1 MNTKQKSFHFSVYM
15 IPVAVIVLC
24 LLVWPCRLIGT
35 STYTNASLEK
45 GLFNAITLSEG
56 SSLSGNFVPAKAKLK
71 SLSFRFQTYGETP
84 DGVIRLELFDGAG
97 DPVGSSSLHAGD
109 YLNGRWAKFLFK
121 GLRLDPNQTYT
132 YRLSAER
139 FGDNPPTV
147 YMGSAIIG
155 PTEMRE
161 CYYNDNPIGITPAV
175 TFSYLGKADLGHSI
189 PFYVCFLFLGII
201 LFLAC
206 RFSWKEN
213 LSKAC
218 PAQKTLAG
226 ATYFPVRKLL
236 PWAFALAAAIL
247 LLYMTDESTTP
258 VTVTAKNLTRSA
270 GEQEDTAVVINS
282 DSEYSG
288 DFLKSGNYLLDKGVY
303 TLGVAYNTDSGANSL
318 TLYDNGVRRGTYTLN
333 PNATYDEFTFEL
345 EKTSQDFTYTL
356 SFGGEGTLRI
366 YSVTLI
372 PEGRFY
378 NDTFFLIVCVTAVFL
393 AAALICAYYRKK
405 GYPAGKRYT
414 LFLLLGIGLAASL
427 PYLNTGLD
435 WAIDLCYHLIRI
447 EGIKDGLLA
456 GQFPVVIYPEAM
468 HGNGYLNCM
477 YPNTLLYIP
486 ALLRICGVSMADS
499 FKFLMIVCNFA
510 TVFLTYHCAR
520 TLGGNRKA
528 ALLAALLY
536 SCCPYRFTNLYAR
549 GAIGEFLAMTFFPLL
564 FTGLYHVLIGD
575 RKKWGYLVLG
585 MTGLL
590 QTHILSV
597 TLAGIFCVL
606 FGLLYVRQVIAE
618 KRLIEIAKAAV
629 VSVLLNIGFLV
640 PFVDFYKNENL
651 WQSALDI
658 GTFQEYTMNLSGL
671 LGMQTTGD
679 YHILTL
685 GIPLAVCA
693 FIALAVL
700 ICENRPQSA
709 QTGADVSALRPDLSW
724 NGTRS
729 FILCLTVL
737 GIVLLY
743 MMTNFFPGRA
753 MMELPVFN
761 LILSKVQFAWRLLG
775 PVSLLFAL
783 AGSICLFR
791 SKVLSSYTPAIC
803 VVLAALCLL
812 SASRFRDE
820 DFAYSDKAYTIGHEA
835 KLTGIPKGAN
845 TVVYPYEWRLK
856 NTLDGGITTDIIM
869 MDESAVQIESFERQG
884 TTTELS
890 YTAFGPGQYA
900 DLPIQY
906 YMGYEA
912 VDEKGEQIPLET
924 GYNNKIHVLLNG
936 DGNPHKITV
945 FYRVPVSY
953 TLSAWI
959 SILTA
964 IGAMIWQVVRIFKKQ
979 SENYSEQVEAK
990 PQ

>member
-121 GLRLDPNQTYT
+121 GLRLDPDQTYT

-161 CYYNDNPIGITPAV
+161 CYYNNNPIGITPAV

-189 PFYVCFLFLGII
+189 PFYVCFLCLGII

-206 RFSWKEN
+206 RF
-213 LSKAC
+213 
-218 PAQKTLAG
+218 PG
-226 ATYFPVRKLL
+226 RKLL

-258 VTVTAKNLTRSA
+258 VTVTAKNLTKSA

-303 TLGVAYNTDSGANSL
+303 TLGIAYNTDSDTNSL

-333 PNATYDEFTFEL
+333 PNVTYDEFTFEL

-575 RKKWGYLVLG
+575 RKKWGYLALG

-700 ICENRPQSA
+700 ICENRK
-709 QTGADVSALRPDLSW
+709 D
-724 NGTRS
+724 S

-820 DFAYSDKAYTIGHEA
+820 DFAYSDKACTIGHEA

>member
-1 MNTKQKSFHFSVYM
+1 MNTKQKSFVFSVYM
-15 IPVAVIVLC
+15 IPIAVIVLC
-24 LLVWPCRLIGT
+24 LLVWPCKLIGT
-35 STYTNASLEK
+35 STYTSASLEK
-45 GLFNAITLSEG
+45 GLFNTITLSEG
-56 SSLSGNFVPAKAKLK
+56 SALSGSFVPTESKLK
-71 SLSFRFQTYGETP
+71 SVAFRFQTYGETP
-84 DGVIRLELFDGAG
+84 DGVIRLELFDDAG
-97 DPVGSSSLHAGD
+97 DPVSSSSLHAGD
-109 YLNGRWAKFLFK
+109 YLNGRWARFLFK

-155 PTEMRE
+155 PAETRD
-161 CYYNDNPIGITPAV
+161 CYYNGNPIGIIPAV
-175 TFSYLGKADLGHSI
+175 TFSYLGKADLAHAL
-189 PFYVCFLFLGII
+189 PYYVCILCLGIV

-206 RFSWKEN
+206 RF
-213 LSKAC
+213 
-218 PAQKTLAG
+218 PG
-226 ATYFPVRKLL
+226 RKIL
-236 PWAFALAAAIL
+236 PWALCLAAAIL

-258 VTVTAKNLTRSA
+258 VTVTAKNLTRSS
-270 GEQEDTAVVINS
+270 GDQEDTAVMINS

-288 DFLKSGNYLLDKGVY
+288 EFLKSGNYLLDKGVY
-303 TLGVAYNTDSGANSL
+303 TLGVAYNTDSAANSL
-318 TLYDNGVRRGTYTLN
+318 TLYDNGARKGTYTLD

-345 EKTSQDFTYTL
+345 GKTSQDFTYAL

-372 PEGRFY
+372 PEDRFY
-378 NDTFFLIVCVTAVFL
+378 NDTFFLILCVMALFL
-393 AAALICAYYRKK
+393 AAALICAFYAKK
-405 GYPAGKRYT
+405 GYPADRKYT

-427 PYLNTGLD
+427 PYLNTGLN
-435 WAIDLCYHLIRI
+435 WAVDLCYHLIRI

-456 GQFPVVIYPEAM
+456 GQMPVVIYPEAM

-486 ALLRICGVSMADS
+486 AFLRICGVSMADS

-510 TVFLTYHCAR
+510 TAFLTYHCAR

-528 ALLAALLY
+528 ALLASLLY

-564 FTGLYHVLIGD
+564 FTGLYHILIGD

-658 GTFQEYTMNLSGL
+658 GTYQEYTMNLSGL

-700 ICENRPQSA
+700 LCESRK
-709 QTGADVSALRPDLSW
+709 D
-724 NGTRS
+724 S

-743 MMTNFFPGRA
+743 MMTNFFPGRR
-753 MMELPVFN
+753 MMELPVFS

-783 AGSICLFR
+783 AGSICLYR
-791 SKVLSSYTPAIC
+791 SEILSAYRPAIC

-812 SASRFRDE
+812 SVSRFRDE
-820 DFAYSDKAYTIGHEA
+820 DFAYSDKSYTIGHEA

-856 NTLDGGITTDIIM
+856 NTLDNGITTDIVLT
-869 MDESAVQIESFERQG
+869 DENAVLIESFERQG

-890 YTAFGPGQYA
+890 YTASAPNRYA

-912 VDEKGEQIPLET
+912 VDEKGTQIPIET

-945 FYRVPVSY
+945 FYRIPTSY

-964 IGAMIWQVVRIFKKQ
+964 IGAVIWQIVRIFKKQ
-979 SENYSEQVEAK
+979 SGNYAE
-990 PQ
+990 

>member
-15 IPVAVIVLC
+15 IPIAVIVLC

-35 STYTNASLEK
+35 STYTSASLEK
-45 GLFNAITLSEG
+45 GLFNTITLSEG
-56 SSLSGNFVPAKAKLK
+56 SALSGSFVPAEAKLK
-71 SLSFRFQTYGETP
+71 SIAFRFQTYGETP
-84 DGVIRLELFDGAG
+84 DGVIRLELFDAAG
-97 DPVGSSSLHAGD
+97 DSIGSSSLHAGD
-109 YLNGRWAKFLFK
+109 YLNGRWAKFLLK
-121 GLRLDPNQTYT
+121 GLRLDPGQTYT

-139 FGDNPPTV
+139 FGSNPPTV
-147 YMGSAIIG
+147 YMGSVIIG
-155 PTEMRE
+155 PTEMQE
-161 CYYNDNPIGITPAV
+161 CYYNDNPVGITPAV
-175 TFSYLGKADLGHSI
+175 TFSYLGKADLAHAL
-189 PFYVCFLFLGII
+189 PFYVCFLCLGII

-206 RFSWKEN
+206 RF
-213 LSKAC
+213 
-218 PAQKTLAG
+218 PD
-226 ATYFPVRKLL
+226 RKIL
-236 PWAFALAAAIL
+236 PWAFCLAAAIL

-258 VTVTAKNLTRSA
+258 VTVAAKNLTRNA
-270 GEQEDTAVVINS
+270 GEQEDTAVMINS
-282 DSEYSG
+282 DGEYTG
-288 DFLKSGNYLLDKGVY
+288 EFLTSGNYLLDKGIY
-303 TLGVAYNTDSGANSL
+303 TLGVAYATDSDANSL
-318 TLYDNGVRRGTYTLN
+318 TLYDNGVRKGTYTLD

-345 EKTSQDFTYTL
+345 EKTSQDFTYAL

-372 PEGRFY
+372 PEGHFY

-393 AAALICAYYRKK
+393 AAAVISARFRRKNS
-405 GYPAGKRYT
+405 PAAEKYT
-414 LFLLLGIGLAASL
+414 LFILLGIGLAASL
-427 PYLNTGLD
+427 PYLNTGLN

-486 ALLRICGVSMADS
+486 AFLRICGVSMADS
-499 FKFLMIVCNFA
+499 FKFLMILCNFA
-510 TVFLTYHCAR
+510 TAFFTYHCAR

-528 ALLAALLY
+528 ALLASLLY

-575 RKKWGYLVLG
+575 RKKWGYLALG

-597 TLAGIFCVL
+597 TLAGIFCVV
-606 FGLLYVRQVIAE
+606 FGLLYVKQVIAE
-618 KRLIEIAKAAV
+618 KRLIEIIKAAI

-658 GTFQEYTMNLSGL
+658 GTYQEYAMNLSGL

-700 ICENRPQSA
+700 LCENRPVTYA
-709 QTGADVSALRPDLSW
+709 KQTSTADSALPADPSR
-724 NGTRS
+724 NGTHS
-729 FILCLTVL
+729 FLLCLTVL

-753 MMELPVFN
+753 VMELPVFS

-783 AGSICLFR
+783 AGSICLYR

-820 DFAYSDKAYTIGHEA
+820 DFAYSDKSYTIGHEA

-856 NTLDGGITTDIIM
+856 NTLDSGITTDIVM
-869 MDESAVQIESFERQG
+869 TDESAVQIERFERHG

-890 YTAFGPGQYA
+890 YISSAPGQYA

-912 VDEKGEQIPLET
+912 VDEKGTQIPLET
-924 GYNNKIHVLLNG
+924 GYNNKIHVSLNG
-936 DGNPHKITV
+936 DDNPHKITV
-945 FYRVPVSY
+945 FYHTPISY

-964 IGAMIWQVVRIFKKQ
+964 IGAMIWWGIRIFRKE
-979 SENYSEQVEAK
+979 SAENREEQ
-990 PQ
+990 

>member
-1 MNTKQKSFHFSVYM
+1 MNTKQKSFVFSVYM
-15 IPVAVIVLC
+15 IPIAVIVLC
-24 LLVWPCRLIGT
+24 LLVWPCKLIGS
-35 STYTNASLEK
+35 STYTSTSLEN
-45 GLFNAITLSEG
+45 GLFNTITLSEG
-56 SSLSGNFVPAKAKLK
+56 SSLSGTFVPAKAKLK

-84 DGVIRLELFDGAG
+84 DGVIRLELFDDAG
-97 DPVGSSSLHAGD
+97 DPVSSSSLHAGD

-121 GLRLDPNQTYT
+121 GLRLDPDQTYT

-155 PTEMRE
+155 PAEMRD
-161 CYYNDNPIGITPAV
+161 CYYNGNPIGIIPAV
-175 TFSYLGKADLGHSI
+175 TFSYLGKADLAHAL
-189 PFYVCFLFLGII
+189 PFYVCILCLGIV

-206 RFSWKEN
+206 RFPGRN
-213 LSKAC
+213 I
-218 PAQKTLAG
+218 
-226 ATYFPVRKLL
+226 L
-236 PWAFALAAAIL
+236 PWALCLAAAIL

-258 VTVTAKNLTRSA
+258 VTVTAKNLPRSA
-270 GEQEDTAVVINS
+270 GDQEDTAVMINS

-288 DFLKSGNYLLDKGVY
+288 EFLKSGNYLLDKGVY
-303 TLGVAYNTDSGANSL
+303 TLGVAYNTDSAANSL
-318 TLYDNGVRRGTYTLN
+318 TLYDNGARKGTYTLN

-345 EKTSQDFTYTL
+345 GKTSQDFTYSL

-378 NDTFFLIVCVTAVFL
+378 NDAFFLILCVMALFL
-393 AAALICAYYRKK
+393 AAALICSYYAKK
-405 GYPAGKRYT
+405 GYPADRKYT

-427 PYLNTGLD
+427 PYLNTGLN
-435 WAIDLCYHLIRI
+435 WAVDLCYHLIRI

-456 GQFPVVIYPEAM
+456 GQMPVVIYPEAM

-486 ALLRICGVSMADS
+486 AFLRICGVSMADS

-510 TVFLTYHCAR
+510 TAFLTYHCAR

-528 ALLAALLY
+528 ALLASLLY

-575 RKKWGYLVLG
+575 RKKWGYLALG

-618 KRLIEIAKAAV
+618 KRLIGIAKAAL

-658 GTFQEYTMNLSGL
+658 GTYQEYTMNLSGL

-700 ICENRPQSA
+700 LCESRK
-709 QTGADVSALRPDLSW
+709 D
-724 NGTRS
+724 S

-743 MMTNFFPGRA
+743 MMTNFFPGRR
-753 MMELPVFN
+753 MMELPIFS
-761 LILSKVQFAWRLLG
+761 LILTKVQFAWRLLG

-783 AGSICLFR
+783 AGSICLYR
-791 SKVLSSYTPAIC
+791 SEILSAYRPAIC

-812 SASRFRDE
+812 SVSRFRDE
-820 DFAYSDKAYTIGHEA
+820 DFAYSDKSYTIGHEA

-856 NTLDGGITTDIIM
+856 NTLDNGITTDIVLT
-869 MDESAVQIESFERQG
+869 DENAVLIESFERQG

-890 YTAFGPGQYA
+890 YTASAPNQYA

-912 VDEKGEQIPLET
+912 VDEKGTQIPIET

-945 FYRVPVSY
+945 FYRIPTSY

-964 IGAMIWQVVRIFKKQ
+964 IGAVIWQIVRIFKKQ
-979 SENYSEQVEAK
+979 SGNYAE
-990 PQ
+990 

>member
-121 GLRLDPNQTYT
+121 GLRLDPDQTYT

-161 CYYNDNPIGITPAV
+161 CYYNNNPIGITPAV

-189 PFYVCFLFLGII
+189 PFYVCFLCLGII

-206 RFSWKEN
+206 RF
-213 LSKAC
+213 
-218 PAQKTLAG
+218 PG
-226 ATYFPVRKLL
+226 RKLL

-258 VTVTAKNLTRSA
+258 VTVTAKNLTKSA

-303 TLGVAYNTDSGANSL
+303 TLGIAYNTDSDTNSL

-333 PNATYDEFTFEL
+333 PNVTYDEFTFEL

-575 RKKWGYLVLG
+575 RKKWGYLALG

-700 ICENRPQSA
+700 ICENRK
-709 QTGADVSALRPDLSW
+709 D
-724 NGTRS
+724 S

-820 DFAYSDKAYTIGHEA
+820 DFAYSDKACTIGHEA

-884 TTTELS
+884 TATELS

>member
-1 MNTKQKSFHFSVYM
+1 MNAKQKSFSVYI
-15 IPVAVIVLC
+15 IPVIVVVLC
-24 LLVWPCRLIGT
+24 LLVWPCKLIGT
-35 STYTNASLEK
+35 STYTSASLDK
-45 GLFNAITLSEG
+45 GLFNTITLSEG
-56 SSLSGNFVPAKAKLK
+56 SALSGNFIPAKTKLK
-71 SLSFRFQTYGETP
+71 SLAFRFQTYGETP
-84 DGVIRLELFDGAG
+84 DGVIRLELFDEAG
-97 DPVGSSSLHAGD
+97 VSVGSSSLQAGD
-109 YLNGRWAKFLFK
+109 YLNGRWAKFPLK
-121 GLRLDPNQTYT
+121 GLRLDTAQTYT
-132 YRLSAER
+132 YRLSSEH

-147 YMGSAIIG
+147 YMGGPIIG

-161 CYYNDNPIGITPAV
+161 CYYNDNPVGITPAV
-175 TFSYLGKADLGHSI
+175 TFTYLGKAGLTHAL
-189 PFYVCFLFLGII
+189 PLYVCILCFGIV
-201 LFLAC
+201 LFLAA
-206 RFSWKEN
+206 RF
-213 LSKAC
+213 
-218 PAQKTLAG
+218 PG
-226 ATYFPVRKLL
+226 RKIL
-236 PWAFALAAAIL
+236 PWALCLAAAIL

-258 VTVTAKNLTRSA
+258 VTVTAKNLNRSA
-270 GEQEDTAVVINS
+270 GSEEDTAIMINS
-282 DSEYSG
+282 DSEYTG
-288 DFLKSGNYLLDKGVY
+288 EFLQSGNYLLDKGVY
-303 TLGVAYNTDSGANSL
+303 TLGVAYGTDSDTNSL
-318 TLYDNGVRRGTYTLN
+318 TLYDNGTRMGTYTLN

-345 EKTSQDFTYTL
+345 RKSSQDFTYAL
-356 SFGGEGTLRI
+356 SFGSEGTLRI

-378 NDTFFLIVCVTAVFL
+378 NDTFFLILCVTAAFL
-393 AAALICAYYRKK
+393 AVPLICIYFRKK
-405 GYPAGKRYT
+405 GYLAGERYT
-414 LFLLLGIGLAASL
+414 LFLLLGIGLASSL

-435 WAIDLCYHLIRI
+435 WAVDLCYHLIRI

-477 YPNTLLYIP
+477 YPNTFLFIP
-486 ALLRICGVSMADS
+486 AFLRICGVSMADS

-510 TVFLTYHCAR
+510 TAFLTYHCAR
-520 TLGGNRKA
+520 NLGGSRKA
-528 ALLAALLY
+528 ALLASLLY

-597 TLAGIFCVL
+597 TLAGIFCLL
-606 FGLLYVRQVIAE
+606 FGILYLRQVIAE
-618 KRLIEIAKAAV
+618 RRLIEIAKAAV
-629 VSVLLNIGFLV
+629 VSILLNIGFLV

-658 GTFQEYTMNLSGL
+658 GSYQEYAMNLSGL

-679 YHILTL
+679 YHVLTL

-700 ICENRPQSA
+700 ICEDRQ
-709 QTGADVSALRPDLSW
+709 D
-724 NGTRS
+724 S
-729 FILCLTVL
+729 FVLCLTVL

-753 MMELPVFN
+753 MMELPVFS
-761 LILSKVQFAWRLLG
+761 LILSKVQFAWRLLC

-783 AGSICLFR
+783 AGSLCLFR
-791 SKVLSSYTPAIC
+791 SKALSAYRPAIC

-820 DFAYSDKAYTIGHEA
+820 DFAYSDKGYTTGHED

-856 NTLDGGITTDIIM
+856 NTLDNGIITDIVLS
-869 MDESAVQIESFERQG
+869 DDAAVQIESFERQG
-884 TTTELS
+884 TTTMLS
-890 YTAFGPGQYA
+890 YTASAPGQYA
-900 DLPIQY
+900 DLPIQH

-912 VDEKGEQIPLET
+912 VDESGTQIPLET

-945 FYRVPVSY
+945 SYRIPVSY
-953 TLSAWI
+953 TLSVWL

-964 IGAMIWQVVRIFKKQ
+964 IGAGALWIVSHLRNNLQKTER
-979 SENYSEQVEAK
+979 NNNNA
-990 PQ
+990 

>member
-1 MNTKQKSFHFSVYM
+1 MNTKQKSFVFSVYM
-15 IPVAVIVLC
+15 IPIAVIVLC
-24 LLVWPCRLIGT
+24 LLVWPCKLIGS
-35 STYTNASLEK
+35 STYTSTSLEK
-45 GLFNAITLSEG
+45 GLFNTITLSEG
-56 SSLSGNFVPAKAKLK
+56 SSLSGTFVPAKAKLK

-84 DGVIRLELFDGAG
+84 DGVIRLELFDDAG

-109 YLNGRWAKFLFK
+109 YLNGRWARFLFK

-155 PTEMRE
+155 PAETRD
-161 CYYNDNPIGITPAV
+161 CYYNGNPIGIIPAV
-175 TFSYLGKADLGHSI
+175 TFSYLGKADLAHAL
-189 PFYVCFLFLGII
+189 PFYVCILCLGIV

-206 RFSWKEN
+206 RF
-213 LSKAC
+213 
-218 PAQKTLAG
+218 PG
-226 ATYFPVRKLL
+226 RKLL
-236 PWAFALAAAIL
+236 PWALCLAAAIL

-270 GEQEDTAVVINS
+270 GDQEDTAVMINS

-288 DFLKSGNYLLDKGVY
+288 EFLKSGNYLLDKGVY
-303 TLGVAYNTDSGANSL
+303 TLGVAYNTDSAANSL
-318 TLYDNGVRRGTYTLN
+318 TLYDNGARKGTYTLD

-345 EKTSQDFTYTL
+345 GKTSQDFTYSL

-378 NDTFFLIVCVTAVFL
+378 NDTFFLILCVMALFL
-393 AAALICAYYRKK
+393 AAALICSYYAKK
-405 GYPAGKRYT
+405 GYPADRKYT

-427 PYLNTGLD
+427 PYLNTGLN
-435 WAIDLCYHLIRI
+435 WAVDLCYHLIRI

-456 GQFPVVIYPEAM
+456 GQLPVVIYPEAM

-486 ALLRICGVSMADS
+486 AFLRICGVSMADS

-510 TVFLTYHCAR
+510 TAFLTYHCAR

-528 ALLAALLY
+528 ALLASLLY

-575 RKKWGYLVLG
+575 RKKWGYLALG

-658 GTFQEYTMNLSGL
+658 GTYQEYTMNLSGL

-700 ICENRPQSA
+700 ICENRPQPA
-709 QTGADVSALRPDLSW
+709 QTGADVSALSPDLSW

-743 MMTNFFPGRA
+743 MMTNFFPGSR
-753 MMELPVFN
+753 MMELPVFS

-783 AGSICLFR
+783 TGSICLYR
-791 SKVLSSYTPAIC
+791 SEILSAYRPAIC
-803 VVLAALCLL
+803 VALAALCLL
-812 SASRFRDE
+812 SVSRFRDE
-820 DFAYSDKAYTIGHEA
+820 DFSYSDKSYTIGHEA

-856 NTLDGGITTDIIM
+856 NTLDSGLTTDIVLT
-869 MDESAVQIESFERQG
+869 DENAILIESFERQG

-890 YTAFGPGQYA
+890 YIASAPGQYA

-945 FYRVPVSY
+945 YYHTPTRY

-964 IGAMIWQVVRIFKKQ
+964 IGVAVWWIIRKFRYQRQV
-979 SENYSEQVEAK
+979 
-990 PQ
+990 

>member
-1 MNTKQKSFHFSVYM
+1 MNTKQKSFVFSVYM
-15 IPVAVIVLC
+15 IPIAVIVLC
-24 LLVWPCRLIGT
+24 LLVWPCKLIGS
-35 STYTNASLEK
+35 STYTSTSLEK
-45 GLFNAITLSEG
+45 GLFNTITLSEG
-56 SSLSGNFVPAKAKLK
+56 SSLSGTFVPTKAKLK

-84 DGVIRLELFDGAG
+84 DGVIRLELFDDAG
-97 DPVGSSSLHAGD
+97 NPVGSSSLHAGD
-109 YLNGRWAKFLFK
+109 YLNGRWARFLFK
-121 GLRLDPNQTYT
+121 GLRLDPDQTYT

-189 PFYVCFLFLGII
+189 PFYVCFLCLGII

-206 RFSWKEN
+206 RFPWKGN
-213 LSKAC
+213 LPQAC
-218 PAQKTLAG
+218 LEHKPLTG
-226 ATYFPVRKLL
+226 VTYFPGRKLL
-236 PWAFALAAAIL
+236 PRALCLAAAIL

-270 GEQEDTAVVINS
+270 GDQEDTAVMINS

-288 DFLKSGNYLLDKGVY
+288 EFLKSGNYLLDKGVY
-303 TLGVAYNTDSGANSL
+303 TLGVAYNTDSAANSL
-318 TLYDNGVRRGTYTLN
+318 TLYDNGARKGTYTLN

-345 EKTSQDFTYTL
+345 GKTSQDFTYAL

-378 NDTFFLIVCVTAVFL
+378 NDTFFLILCVTVLFA
-393 AAALICAYYRKK
+393 AAALICAYYQKK
-405 GYPAGKRYT
+405 GHPADRKYT

-427 PYLNTGLD
+427 PYLNTGLN
-435 WAIDLCYHLIRI
+435 WAVDLCYHLIRI

-456 GQFPVVIYPEAM
+456 GQLPVVIYPEAM

-486 ALLRICGVSMADS
+486 AFLRICGVSMADS

-510 TVFLTYHCAR
+510 TAFLTYHCAR
-520 TLGGNRKA
+520 TLGGSRKA
-528 ALLAALLY
+528 ALLASLLY

-575 RKKWGYLVLG
+575 RKKWGYLALG

-658 GTFQEYTMNLSGL
+658 GTYQEYTMNLSGL

-700 ICENRPQSA
+700 ICENRPNAANASPV
-709 QTGADVSALRPDLSW
+709 QTPADDSALQPNPSW

-743 MMTNFFPGRA
+743 MMTNFFPGRR
-753 MMELPVFN
+753 MMEIPIFSV
-761 LILSKVQFAWRLLG
+761 ILTKVQFAWRLLG

-783 AGSICLFR
+783 AGSICLYR
-791 SKVLSSYTPAIC
+791 SETLSAYRPAIC
-803 VVLAALCLL
+803 VALAALCLL
-812 SASRFRDE
+812 SVSRFRDE
-820 DFAYSDKAYTIGHEA
+820 DFAYSDKSYTIGHEA

-856 NTLDGGITTDIIM
+856 NTLDGGLTTDIVLT
-869 MDESAVQIESFERQG
+869 DENAVLIESFERQG

-890 YTAFGPGQYA
+890 YTASAPNQYA

-912 VDEKGEQIPLET
+912 VDEKGTQIPIET

-936 DGNPHKITV
+936 DGNPHKITI
-945 FYRVPVSY
+945 YYHTPVIY

-964 IGAMIWQVVRIFKKQ
+964 IGAVIWQIVRIFKKQ
-979 SENYSEQVEAK
+979 SGNYAE
-990 PQ
+990 

>member
-45 GLFNAITLSEG
+45 GLFNTITLSED

-84 DGVIRLELFDGAG
+84 DGVIRLELFDAAG
-97 DPVGSSSLHAGD
+97 DPVGSSALHAGD

-121 GLRLDPNQTYT
+121 GLRLDPDQTYT

-175 TFSYLGKADLGHSI
+175 TFSYLGKADRAHAL
-189 PFYVCFLFLGII
+189 PFYVCFLCLGII

-206 RFSWKEN
+206 RF
-213 LSKAC
+213 
-218 PAQKTLAG
+218 PG
-226 ATYFPVRKLL
+226 RKIL

-258 VTVTAKNLTRSA
+258 VTMTAKNLTRSA

-318 TLYDNGVRRGTYTLN
+318 TLYDNGVRRGTYTLD
-333 PNATYDEFTFEL
+333 PYATYDEFTFEL
-345 EKTSQDFTYTL
+345 EKTSQDFTYAL
-356 SFGGEGTLRI
+356 NFGGEGTLRI

-378 NDTFFLIVCVTAVFL
+378 NDTFFLIVCVTAIFL

-405 GYPAGKRYT
+405 GYPAEERYT

-456 GQFPVVIYPEAM
+456 GQLPVVIYPEAM

-486 ALLRICGVSMADS
+486 AFLRICGVSMADS
-499 FKFLMIVCNFA
+499 FKFLMILCNFA
-510 TVFLTYHCAR
+510 TAFLTYHCAR

-575 RKKWGYLVLG
+575 RKKWGYLALG

-597 TLAGIFCVL
+597 TLAGIFCVI

-618 KRLIEIAKAAV
+618 KRLIEIVKAAV

-658 GTFQEYTMNLSGL
+658 GSYQEYTMNLSGL

-700 ICENRPQSA
+700 ICENRK
-709 QTGADVSALRPDLSW
+709 D
-724 NGTRS
+724 S
-729 FILCLTVL
+729 FLLCLTVL

-753 MMELPVFN
+753 MMELPVFS

-820 DFAYSDKAYTIGHEA
+820 DFAYSDKEYTIGHEA

-856 NTLDGGITTDIIM
+856 NTLDGGITTDIVM
-869 MDESAVQIESFERQG
+869 MDESAVQIENFERQG

-890 YTAFGPGQYA
+890 YTASGPGQYA

-945 FYRVPVSY
+945 FYRVPFSY

-964 IGAMIWQVVRIFKKQ
+964 IGAVIWQIVHIFRKEPE
-979 SENYSEQVEAK
+979 ENREEQ
-990 PQ
+990 

>member
-121 GLRLDPNQTYT
+121 GLRLDPDQTYT

-161 CYYNDNPIGITPAV
+161 CYYNNNPIGITPAV

-189 PFYVCFLFLGII
+189 PFYVCFLCLGII

-206 RFSWKEN
+206 RF
-213 LSKAC
+213 
-218 PAQKTLAG
+218 PG
-226 ATYFPVRKLL
+226 RKLL

-258 VTVTAKNLTRSA
+258 VTVTAKNLTKSA

-303 TLGVAYNTDSGANSL
+303 TLGIAYNTDSDTNSL

-333 PNATYDEFTFEL
+333 PNVTYDEFTFEL

-575 RKKWGYLVLG
+575 RKKWGYLALG

-700 ICENRPQSA
+700 ICENRK
-709 QTGADVSALRPDLSW
+709 D
-724 NGTRS
+724 S

-884 TTTELS
+884 TATELS

>member
-1 MNTKQKSFHFSVYM
+1 MENKSIREIISVIFKAVTLAM
-15 IPVAVIVLC
+15 GVAVVVLSC
-24 LLVWPCRLIGT
+24 
-35 STYTNASLEK
+35 
-45 GLFNAITLSEG
+45 
-56 SSLSGNFVPAKAKLK
+56 
-71 SLSFRFQTYGETP
+71 
-84 DGVIRLELFDGAG
+84 
-97 DPVGSSSLHAGD
+97 
-109 YLNGRWAKFLFK
+109 
-121 GLRLDPNQTYT
+121 
-132 YRLSAER
+132 
-139 FGDNPPTV
+139 
-147 YMGSAIIG
+147 MGSLA
-155 PTEMRE
+155 PE
-161 CYYNDNPIGITPAV
+161 NAV
-175 TFSYLGKADLGHSI
+175 
-189 PFYVCFLFLGII
+189 
-201 LFLAC
+201 
-206 RFSWKEN
+206 
-213 LSKAC
+213 
-218 PAQKTLAG
+218 
-226 ATYFPVRKLL
+226 
-236 PWAFALAAAIL
+236 
-247 LLYMTDESTTP
+247 
-258 VTVTAKNLTRSA
+258 
-270 GEQEDTAVVINS
+270 
-282 DSEYSG
+282 
-288 DFLKSGNYLLDKGVY
+288 
-303 TLGVAYNTDSGANSL
+303 
-318 TLYDNGVRRGTYTLN
+318 
-333 PNATYDEFTFEL
+333 
-345 EKTSQDFTYTL
+345 
-356 SFGGEGTLRI
+356 
-366 YSVTLI
+366 
-372 PEGRFY
+372 
-378 NDTFFLIVCVTAVFL
+378 
-393 AAALICAYYRKK
+393 
-405 GYPAGKRYT
+405 
-414 LFLLLGIGLAASL
+414 LLLGIGLAASL

-618 KRLIEIAKAAV
+618 KRLIEIAKVAV

-700 ICENRPQSA
+700 ICENRK
-709 QTGADVSALRPDLSW
+709 D
-724 NGTRS
+724 S

-945 FYRVPVSY
+945 FYRVPFSY